1 MSTLNSA
8 ECISYSSSTS
18 QAVLHVQACDAPP
31 ESDHKRQKL
40 TTSRLL
46 QDGAQ
51 DQLQP
56 NTTGHNRLDSPCATA
71 SPSEP
76 SAAGQSGS
84 LDAHHT
90 TVDAGQ
96 QDQMVPSDHMAANR
110 QGRGVADSTDHT
122 LGVNTEADLSASGAP
137 ADHLPGD
144 IQGVGAHPASPDRT
158 PPPAVTSASS
168 TSTAKH
174 KPEPGP
180 QHLCSLPPTDSL
192 VTGHQ
197 AELVSGSESGQA
209 GSDEPQAGLTKIQL
223 TATSLKLHPDGNLQQ
238 PQPEGILQ
246 QPHAKASMQPALSNG
261 GLHPHAIAGLLQP
274 SLDHV
279 RHSRRWIDL
288 NCHEQVGSSGK
299 EAAATNEAASI
310 SAAASVMNT
319 DHQCDFGISPDVIRM
334 TEGKGA
340 DQVDIQQASDNAC
353 AYTIL
358 GTKGIQTS
366 TDTCVVTKVD
376 HAGSAPTRGGGDTS
390 DEELQAQ
397 VPDPVVKLHVR
408 LCCL

>member
-1 MSTLNSA
+1 MSTLESA

-18 QAVLHVQACDAPP
+18 QAVLHVQACDAQP
-31 ESDHKRQKL
+31 ESDYKRQKL
-40 TTSRLL
+40 TTCRLL

-56 NTTGHNRLDSPCATA
+56 NTTGHNRLDSLCATA

-96 QDQMVPSDHMAANR
+96 QDQMVPSDHVAANR
-110 QGRGVADSTDHT
+110 QGRGVADSTDHS
-122 LGVNTEADLSASGAP
+122 LGMNSEADFSASGAL

-158 PPPAVTSASS
+158 TSPAVTSPSS

-209 GSDEPQAGLTKIQL
+209 GNNEPQAGLTKTVHTQL
-223 TATSLKLHPDGNLQQ
+223 TATSLKLRPDGNLQQ
-238 PQPEGILQ
+238 PQPEGVLQ
-246 QPHAKASMQPALSNG
+246 QPHAEASMQQPLSNG
-261 GLHPHAIAGLLQP
+261 GLHPHAIAGLLEP
-274 SLDHV
+274 SLDHA

-288 NCHEQVGSSGK
+288 NCREQIGSSGK
-299 EAAATNEAASI
+299 EAAATNEAASV
-310 SAAASVMNT
+310 SAAASVMNA

-340 DQVDIQQASDNAC
+340 DQVDIQQASDNAG
-353 AYTIL
+353 AHTII
-358 GTKGIQTS
+358 GAKGIQTS
-366 TDTCVVTKVD
+366 TDACVVTKKY

-397 VPDPVVKLHVR
+397 VPVIL
-408 LCCL
+408 